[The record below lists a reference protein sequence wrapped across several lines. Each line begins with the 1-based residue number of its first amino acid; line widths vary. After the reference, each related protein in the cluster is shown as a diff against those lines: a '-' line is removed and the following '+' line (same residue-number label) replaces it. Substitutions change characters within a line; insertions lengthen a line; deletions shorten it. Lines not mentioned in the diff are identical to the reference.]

1 MFFGHFERFPAF
13 LALYVFLYFRSSF
26 KAFGLG
32 GISLKSNSFLLVI
45 SAFSVLKTRVIV
57 FFLLIATDVHCTMK
71 VFDGDSRLKLVV
83 MELAVILNPLEVFL
97 EIKYLKVKCIY
108 L

>member
-1 MFFGHFERFPAF
+1 
-13 LALYVFLYFRSSF
+13 
-26 KAFGLG
+26 
-32 GISLKSNSFLLVI
+32 
-45 SAFSVLKTRVIV
+45 
-57 FFLLIATDVHCTMK
+57 MK